1 MRLLD
6 VIVTRLTR
14 LIQDLILK
22 NKNYF
27 RFLGKFLSTNLIC
40 LFGGFYIGGN
50 LAPVLSLFFTQIY
63 MLNQSLFCLIFIC
76 FFELLNCYF
85 LKFSEKFSNLRI
97 CFMHLRTLKQGIL
110 LGVFVDSFKV
120 GS

>member
-1 MRLLD
+1 M
-6 VIVTRLTR
+6 IVTRLTR
-14 LIQDLILK
+14 LVQVIVYK
-22 NKNYF
+22 NKIYF
-27 RFLGKFLSTNLIC
+27 KFLGKFLPTNLIC

-50 LAPVLSLFFTQIY
+50 LAPTLSLCFAQVY
-63 MLNQSLFCLIFIC
+63 MVNQSLFCLIFTC
-76 FFELLNCYF
+76 FFELVSYYF
-85 LKFSEKFSNLRI
+85 LRWTKNFYSLQI

>member
-1 MRLLD
+1 M
-6 VIVTRLTR
+6 IVTRLTR
-14 LIQDLILK
+14 LIQSLFFN

-27 RFLGKFLSTNLIC
+27 KFLGNFLATNLIC

-50 LAPVLSLFFTQIY
+50 LSPILALWFKQIY
-63 MLNQSLFCLIFIC
+63 MLNQSLFCLIFVV
-76 FFELLNCYF
+76 FFEFINWYILKWSQ
-85 LKFSEKFSNLRI
+85 KFSSLRV
-97 CFMHLRTLKQGIL
+97 FFLHLRTLKQGIL

>member
-1 MRLLD
+1 M
-6 VIVTRLTR
+6 IVTRLTR
-14 LIQDLILK
+14 SIQNLILK

-27 RFLGKFLSTNLIC
+27 KFLGKFLPTNLIC

-50 LAPVLSLFFTQIY
+50 LAPILSLCFIQIC

-76 FFELLNCYF
+76 FFELASYYF
-85 LKFSEKFSNLRI
+85 LKWSQKFSSLRI

>member
-1 MRLLD
+1 M
-6 VIVTRLTR
+6 VMTRLTR
-14 LIQDLILK
+14 LTQVIILN
-22 NKNYF
+22 NKIYF
-27 RFLGKFLSTNLIC
+27 KFVGQNLPTNLIC

-50 LAPVLSLFFTQIY
+50 LSPTLSLCFTQVYI
-63 MLNQSLFCLIFIC
+63 LNQSLFCLIFTSV
-76 FFELLNCYF
+76 FELINLYF
-85 LKFSEKFSNLRI
+85 SRWFKKFAILRI